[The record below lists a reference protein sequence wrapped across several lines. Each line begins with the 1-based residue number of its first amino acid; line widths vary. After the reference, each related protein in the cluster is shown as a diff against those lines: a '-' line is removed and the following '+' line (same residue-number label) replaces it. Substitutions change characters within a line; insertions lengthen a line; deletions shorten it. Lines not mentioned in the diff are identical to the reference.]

1 MRKFIKTS
9 GFVLITVGTIGLLLN
24 EFVWNTYS
32 SRTIIFAIVNFIGLI
47 NLAFT
52 HFGMNK
58 SKMD

>member
-1 MRKFIKTS
+1 LRKFIKTS

-24 EFVWNTYS
+24 EFVWNTSS